1 MDKNFFTYVKEH
13 KNIVIASLLLLFILS
28 FSLFFMTY
36 NSKDNRT
43 KRYLKNLA
51 EELNDVNSTLTNGVK
66 DLTIDTNNTKEILST
81 GIESLNEILIS
92 VSEVNSESSDV
103 SSLKKNLTNALN
115 STINLYDNSLII
127 LSNPENVKDNDEL
140 NKFNTFKENCI
151 LDYSKLVDN
160 NIKISFS
167 DDSLKFIDNF
177 NNYMNTLIKIN
188 RDSDFKN
195 SQQKD
200 FIYTLESFNDDITYL
215 NEDLTLA
222 INKIREDK
230 RDFQGIIDDIY
241 NKEDTFNNLKD
252 KLAFLSIPEGCMEI
266 YESLNEYL
274 NTYSAYLNTIKE
286 AVIYEKISSNA
297 DDASEQITKNYKN
310 STSKRNDVLKA
321 YESYENKL
329 KNF

>member
-51 EELNDVNSTLTNGVK
+51 EELNDVNLTLTNGVK
-66 DLTIDTNNTKEILST
+66 DLTIDTNNTKDILST
-81 GIESLNEILIS
+81 GIENLNKILIS

-103 SSLKKNLTNALN
+103 SSLKENLTNALN
-115 STINLYDNSLII
+115 STINFYDNSFII
-127 LSNPENVKDNDEL
+127 LSNPENVKNNDDL

-188 RDSDFKN
+188 RDSEFKN

-200 FIYTLESFNDDITYL
+200 FIYTLESFNDNITYL

-286 AVIYEKISSNA
+286 AVIYEKTSSDV
-297 DDASEQITKNYKN
+297 DDASEKITKNYKN

-321 YESYENKL
+321 YASYENKF

>member
-66 DLTIDTNNTKEILST
+66 DLTIDTNNTKDILST
-81 GIESLNEILIS
+81 GIENLNKIIIS

-103 SSLKKNLTNALN
+103 SSLKENLTNALN

-127 LSNPENVKDNDEL
+127 LSNPENVKNNDDL

-188 RDSDFKN
+188 RDSEFKN

-241 NKEDTFNNLKD
+241 NKEDTFNNLKN

-286 AVIYEKISSNA
+286 AVIYEKTSSDV
-297 DDASEQITKNYKN
+297 DDASEKITKNYKN

-321 YESYENKL
+321 YSSYENKL

>member
-28 FSLFFMTY
+28 FSLFFITY

-66 DLTIDTNNTKEILST
+66 DLTIDTNNTKDILST
-81 GIESLNEILIS
+81 GIENLNKIIIS

-103 SSLKKNLTNALN
+103 SSLKENLTNALN

-127 LSNPENVKDNDEL
+127 LSNPENVKNNDDL

-188 RDSDFKN
+188 RDSEFKN

-241 NKEDTFNNLKD
+241 NKEDTFNNLKN

-286 AVIYEKISSNA
+286 AVIYEKTSSDV
-297 DDASEQITKNYKN
+297 DDASEKITKNYKN

-321 YESYENKL
+321 YSSYENKL